1 MGDITTEE
9 KDAETTS
16 RARGA
21 QRQKRIE
28 CHCSMVFSFM
38 TMTHHGINVQ
48 PKRKKQ
54 PLTLDRD
61 PVS

>member
-1 MGDITTEE
+1 MIENGMQVRPINMFKVPTG
-9 KDAETTS
+9 K
-16 RARGA
+16 G
-21 QRQKRIE
+21 IE

>member
-1 MGDITTEE
+1 MH
-9 KDAETTS
+9 
-16 RARGA
+16 
-21 QRQKRIE
+21 QRPPVPLEVPKGKRIA